1 MLNKLYSTKLIFNP
15 QGKYVS
21 CSTSNKFLFNYQLSF
36 LIQEENCLL
45 VLSDKYF
52 PIIEQLSGNAL
63 DATNEGDII
72 LYPYHGNNNQQW
84 SWENSEKT
92 VLINK
97 EYYSTR
103 LDFSQGMTVNNISKY

>member
-1 MLNKLYSTKLIFNP
+1 MVLVSQDFRNGTKLVFNP

-21 CSTSNKFLFNYQLSF
+21 SSASNYIIIEFSSFPFLNN
-36 LIQEENCLL
+36 I
-45 VLSDKYF
+45 LSDKYF

-103 LDFSQGMTVNNISKY
+103 LDFSLGRLTLQK